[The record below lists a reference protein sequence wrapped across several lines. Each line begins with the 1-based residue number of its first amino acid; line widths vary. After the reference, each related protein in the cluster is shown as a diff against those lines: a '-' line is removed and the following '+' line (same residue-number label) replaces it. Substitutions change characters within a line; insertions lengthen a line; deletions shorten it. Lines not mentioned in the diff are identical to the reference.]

1 MNAEEIIKL
10 YDLDYDKP
18 KLDEDLLMHYGVLG
32 MHWGIR
38 KQPESSGKGRISKH
52 KAKKLRKR
60 RIKSLKRARKIRQQK
75 RLEELKNQK
84 SKEDIIKSK
93 DISSM
98 LKNVD
103 KFSNQEINDMLNRL
117 DTESRLADRVKRQQE
132 ANMTKGQKALN
143 TIKTNAKE
151 TGKSIASNAIRK
163 ATEVAVKEGVKK
175 LTADA
180 DPEVKKS
187 IDYIFNITREA
198 SKDSKKGF
206 RLSDMNKM
214 VNNMD
219 AYETKDLQDMLQRAN
234 TEKQLRVLNDELK
247 KNKKK

>member
-1 MNAEEIIKL
+1 MNAEEIVKL

-18 KLDEDLLMHYGVLG
+18 YLDEDFLAHHGVLG
-32 MHWGIR
+32 MKWGIR
-38 KQPESSGKGRISKH
+38 KQKESSGNGRISKH

-60 RIKSLKRARKIRQQK
+60 RIKSLKRARKIRQQR
-75 RLEELKNQK
+75 RLEEQKQQK

-103 KFSNQEINDMLNRL
+103 KFSNQEINDMLTRL
-117 DTESRLADRVKRQQE
+117 DTEGRLAERVKRQQE
-132 ANMTKGQKALN
+132 ANMTKGQKVLN
-143 TIKTNAKE
+143 AIKTNAKE
-151 TGKSIASNAIRK
+151 AGKNIASNAIRK

-187 IDYIFNITREA
+187 VDYIFNITREA
-198 SKDSKKGF
+198 SKDNKKGF
-206 RLSDMNKM
+206 RLSDIDKI

-234 TEKQLRVLNDELK
+234 TEKQLRTINDELK